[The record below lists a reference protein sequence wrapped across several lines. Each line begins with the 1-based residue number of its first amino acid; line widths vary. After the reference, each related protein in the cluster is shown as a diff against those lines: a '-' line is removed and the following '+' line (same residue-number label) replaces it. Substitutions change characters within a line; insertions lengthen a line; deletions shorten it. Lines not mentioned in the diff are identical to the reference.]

1 MAKDL
6 RDIQDRFHRS
16 LAKIIYEKIDDAREQ
31 LENGVPLDQYP
42 RVTGYIRALKD
53 VIGWAE
59 EVELEQYG
67 PVRKPGQEE

>member
-16 LAKIIYEKIDDAREQ
+16 LAKIIYDKLDSAREQ
-31 LENGVPLDQYP
+31 LENGVPVDQYP
-42 RVTGYIRALKD
+42 RAVGYIGALKD

-59 EVELEQYG
+59 EVEQEQYG
-67 PVRKPGQEE
+67 PVKKPGQED